1 MGDKRT
7 MTNQLMAIDT
17 AHLRSSKSSYG
28 ADCRTRAFLDE
39 FYQCQVSRHDCKYSV
54 PLGTSYLC
62 MSPNSHEY
70 LL

>member
-1 MGDKRT
+1 MGDKRS
-7 MTNQLMAIDT
+7 MTDHSMAIDT
-17 AHLRSSKSSYG
+17 AHLRSSERTCR
-28 ADCRTRAFLDE
+28 ADCRTKAFLDE

-62 MSPNSHEY
+62 MSPYGRKY

>member
-7 MTNQLMAIDT
+7 MTNHSMAIDT
-17 AHLRSSKSSYG
+17 AHLRSGNRSYG
-28 ADCRTRAFLDE
+28 ADCRTKAFLDE
-39 FYQCQVSRHDCKYSV
+39 FYQCQVSQHDCKYSV

-62 MSPNSHEY
+62 MSPNSQKY